1 LGASLKDISTGELI
15 PLETDVSTPQGLKT
29 LSAAIEKEGVLR
41 AAVSSVGTFWQGP
54 RSLEVPID
62 EVHRVFEAT
71 FFPYVGLTQ
80 ALIPALGPDTH
91 FVKLNGI
98 LSLQAV
104 LNVSAFGVSATAQM
118 AWTRFLIAEAT
129 ESTPWITELVIDS
142 LVQTRSSQTL
152 PKEYISGDDIAYE
165 ILRIVTEENKH
176 QIATIGKGPGD
187 AEVEFVPLRS
197 QASEN
202 DVKRLFGSFQ
212 ARGYP
217 VDTEGDENLSPT
229 LAPASFWSRPS
240 CQGHRSSGFRG
251 EIALTDVT
259 HQLCQRQVVMLGESA
274 RHGDGH
280 GVRPHES
287 SLRFA
292 TTLNPSVACQDI

>member
-1 LGASLKDISTGELI
+1 MKQNQHELGNKLVVVAGGAGEIGERITRMFLQQGARVLVPSRSEEKLKALGASLKDISTGELI
-15 PLETDVSTPQGLKT
+15 PLETDVSTTQGLKT
-29 LSAAIEKEGVLR
+29 LSAAIEKEGALR

-54 RSLEVPID
+54 SSLEVPVD
-62 EVHRVFEAT
+62 EVHRVFEGT

-104 LNVSAFGVSATAQM
+104 PNVSAFGVSATAQM

-142 LVQTRSSQTL
+142 LVRTRSSQTL
-152 PKEYISGDDIAYE
+152 PKEYISGDDIAHE

-187 AEVEFVPLRS
+187 AEVEFMPLGS

-202 DVKRLFGSFQ
+202 NVKRLFGSFQ
-212 ARGYP
+212 ARG
-217 VDTEGDENLSPT
+217 
-229 LAPASFWSRPS
+229 
-240 CQGHRSSGFRG
+240 
-251 EIALTDVT
+251 
-259 HQLCQRQVVMLGESA
+259 
-274 RHGDGH
+274 
-280 GVRPHES
+280 
-287 SLRFA
+287 
-292 TTLNPSVACQDI
+292 

>member
-1 LGASLKDISTGELI
+1 LRENNKLHKEKVMKQNQHELGNKLVVVAGGAGEIGERITRMFLQQGARVLVPSRSKEKLKALGASLKDISTGELI
-15 PLETDVSTPQGLKT
+15 ALETDVSNPQGLKT
-29 LSAAIEKEGVLR
+29 LSAAIGREGVLR

-62 EVHRVFEAT
+62 EVHRVFEET

-104 LNVSAFGVSATAQM
+104 PNVSAFGVSATAQM

-142 LVQTRSSQTL
+142 LVRTRSSQTL
-152 PKEYISGDDIAYE
+152 PKEYISGDDIAHE

-202 DVKRLFGSFQ
+202 NVKRLFGSFQ
-212 ARGYP
+212 ARG
-217 VDTEGDENLSPT
+217 
-229 LAPASFWSRPS
+229 
-240 CQGHRSSGFRG
+240 
-251 EIALTDVT
+251 
-259 HQLCQRQVVMLGESA
+259 
-274 RHGDGH
+274 
-280 GVRPHES
+280 
-287 SLRFA
+287 
-292 TTLNPSVACQDI
+292 